1 VRAEA
6 DGHLPV
12 SPDEAWSVLL
22 RWEDQARWIRDAVS
36 VRVLSPH
43 RDGPGVRIAVKS
55 RVFNVPLFTEE
66 LEVTRWEPPHVLEMT
81 HRSFIRGVGTWA
93 LEAEGIGSRLRWS
106 EDLSL
111 PLPVLGEL
119 ALLVYRPFL
128 RRLMRGALRD
138 LSAHLRSGS
147 AR

>member
-1 VRAEA
+1 MRVEV

-12 SPDEAWSVLL
+12 SPDEAWRALL

-43 RDGPGVRIAVKS
+43 REGLAVHIAVKS
-55 RVFNVPLFTEE
+55 RVYNVPLFTEE

-81 HRSFIRGVGTWA
+81 HRSFVRGVGRWA
-93 LEAEGIGSRLRWS
+93 LEPEGAGVRFRWS
-106 EDLSL
+106 EDLAL
-111 PLPVLGEL
+111 PIPFLGEL

-128 RRLMRGALRD
+128 RRVMRGALRD
-138 LSAHLRSGS
+138 LAAYVRT
-147 AR
+147 R

>member
-1 VRAEA
+1 VRVEA
-6 DGHLPV
+6 DAHLPV
-12 SPDEAWSVLL
+12 SLDEAWRVLL
-22 RWEDQARWIRDAVS
+22 RWEEQARWIRDAVS

-43 RDGPGVRIAVKS
+43 RDGLGVRIAVKS

-66 LEVTRWEPPHVLEMT
+66 LEVTRWEPPYVLEMT

-93 LEAEGIGSRLRWS
+93 LEPEGSGSRLAWS

-111 PLPVLGEL
+111 PVPVVGEL

-138 LSAHLRSGS
+138 LSAHLRSG
-147 AR
+147 

>member
-1 VRAEA
+1 MRVEA
-6 DGHLPV
+6 DWHLPA
-12 SPDEAWSVLL
+12 PLDEAWRALL

-43 RDGPGVRIAVKS
+43 REGLGVRIAVKS
-55 RVFNVPLFTEE
+55 RVYNVPLFTEV

-93 LEAEGIGSRLRWS
+93 LEPEGTGARLRWS
-106 EDLSL
+106 EDLAL
-111 PLPVLGEL
+111 PIPVLGEL

-138 LSAHLRSGS
+138 LSAHLRS
-147 AR
+147 A